1 MSENITEHGPKK
13 KAFLAAFRETGNVR
27 VACETAG
34 VGRSSHYRWLEAD
47 AEYRDDF
54 ALVKEDAIDILEAEA
69 YRRAVEGSRRYKF
82 HKDGS
87 PVRHPEICEC
97 GHERIQHTAGEGTD
111 ELPCAD
117 PDCTT
122 CRDFLGAPYYETAYS
137 DVLLIFTLKG
147 LLPDK
152 YRERLPTAI
161 AAAFHALKLWVMLRL
176 GDGWMRRMRDV
187 IRGDHPCSNRV
198 ETVTLVP

>member
-1 MSENITEHGPKK
+1 MSENITAHGLKK

-27 VACETAG
+27 MACETAG

-152 YRERLPTAI
+152 YRERLPNGDSGSLPCAQAMGDAEVGRWLDETDAI
-161 AAAFHALKLWVMLRL
+161 CDEGRPPVLQ
-176 GDGWMRRMRDV
+176 
-187 IRGDHPCSNRV
+187 PS
-198 ETVTLVP
+198 